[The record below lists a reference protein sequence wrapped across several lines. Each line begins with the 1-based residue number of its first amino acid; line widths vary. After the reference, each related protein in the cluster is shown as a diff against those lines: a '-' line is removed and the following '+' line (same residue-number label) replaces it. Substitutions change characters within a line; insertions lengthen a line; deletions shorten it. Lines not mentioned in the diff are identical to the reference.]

1 MSVQS
6 NSSFVSRGQQVVFD
20 WASCLICSFP
30 ALKLFLWMP
39 RYPSVTP
46 ALEWDTQNSSLSSF
60 SVLSPPLWSS
70 AWCTGWS
77 WVLWTLHQSIIM
89 NHCTAAWD
97 EGWFGICHSKI
108 ITVDGDAIS
117 TGNRCRYLDTE
128 WINVEANPGQTRPL
142 KILLLPGSFF
152 LNPSNLVLSFFLWCD
167 DLIILTVWVL
177 WSENTRRSLIWSCF
191 LKVFWCRK
199 LSKGPRLVADT
210 MPGWR

>member
-70 AWCTGWS
+70 AWWDCTGWS

-108 ITVDGDAIS
+108 IIVDGDVIS

-128 WINVEANPGQTRPL
+128 WINVEAYPGQTRPL
-142 KILLLPGSFF
+142 KILLLSGSFF
-152 LNPSNLVLSFFLWCD
+152 LKSFKFGPLVFLV
-167 DLIILTVWVL
+167 VW
-177 WSENTRRSLIWSCF
+177 
-191 LKVFWCRK
+191 
-199 LSKGPRLVADT
+199 
-210 MPGWR
+210 

>member
-128 WINVEANPGQTRPL
+128 WIKVEANPGQTRPL

-152 LNPSNLVLSFFLWCD
+152 LKSFKFGPLVFLVVWWSDNLDGLGA
-167 DLIILTVWVL
+167 
-177 WSENTRRSLIWSCF
+177 LIWKHKEVID
-191 LKVFWCRK
+191 LKL
-199 LSKGPRLVADT
+199 LSESVPV
-210 MPGWR
+210 